1 MGFGCPHPGVIQRKM
16 KSEKIS
22 KSNKF
27 AVAGYE
33 PFAMLLLHLS
43 YHVTNGIEV
52 MYHFFV
58 LFVQFIRYYIY
69 FHFTF
74 KKKKLKM
81 IEFDKF
87 IS

>member
-33 PFAMLLLHLS
+33 PFAMLLLTS
-43 YHVTNGIEV
+43 VIPCDKWYRV

-58 LFVQFIRYYIY
+58 LFVQFICYYIY

-74 KKKKLKM
+74 KKKK
-81 IEFDKF
+81 
-87 IS
+87 

>member
-33 PFAMLLLHLS
+33 PFAMLLLTSVIPCDKWYRGYVSL
-43 YHVTNGIEV
+43 
-52 MYHFFV
+52 FV
-58 LFVQFIRYYIY
+58 LFVQFICNYIY

-74 KKKKLKM
+74 KKKK
-81 IEFDKF
+81 
-87 IS
+87 